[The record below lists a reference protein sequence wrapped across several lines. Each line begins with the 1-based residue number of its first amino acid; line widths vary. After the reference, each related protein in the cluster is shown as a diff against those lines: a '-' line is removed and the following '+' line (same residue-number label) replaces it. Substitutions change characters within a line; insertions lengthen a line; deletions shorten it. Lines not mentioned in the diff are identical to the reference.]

1 VAGGPFYVRGVQS
14 VIHRSPNMW
23 TLIGLG
29 TSVAFVY
36 SVVATVAPQ
45 IFRPPSS

>member
-1 VAGGPFYVRGVQS
+1 MALWAGWPFYVRGVRS
-14 VIHRSPNMW
+14 VLNRSPNMW

-36 SVVATVAPQ
+36 SVVRAFAP
-45 IFRPPSS
+45 S